1 MTCYNKFIWESEGLW
16 RWHMK
21 MIHCADLH
29 IDSKMETNL
38 TTEQAK
44 SRRLELLDTFEKMVE
59 EGIANNV
66 AVIMIAGDMFDTAQN
81 SQKRLKTRVL
91 DVIKTH
97 PSIDFLYLQGN
108 HDHDN
113 YFKELGEKPDNLKL
127 FSEKWTTYTYGNI
140 AISGI
145 ELDKEN
151 AMGRYEE
158 LMLNEHQTNIVM
170 LHGQVVLSGKSSRV
184 EDISINE
191 LQNKYIDYL
200 ALGHI
205 HSHSVGKLD
214 QRGIYC
220 YSGCLEGRGYD
231 ECGEKGFVL
240 LDVPE
245 EGASEEK
252 LCYEFLP
259 LAKRIIHEVEV
270 DVSVLEDHQEILEMA
285 KSTVSHIPEKDY
297 VKIVL
302 RGQVEEDVEIDIEHL
317 LQKFEGRFYT
327 YKIDNKTE
335 VKIDYLKYE
344 NDISLKGEFIRTVQ
358 GMEITEQEK
367 SRVIMM
373 GIQALKGEVVA
384 L

>member
-1 MTCYNKFIWESEGLW
+1 
-16 RWHMK
+16 MK
-21 MIHCADLH
+21 IIHCADLH

-38 TTEQAK
+38 TTEQAR

-59 EGIANNV
+59 KGVENKV
-66 AVIMIAGDMFDTAQN
+66 AVIMIAGDMFDTASN

-97 PSIDFLYLQGN
+97 QEIDFLYLQGN
-108 HDHDN
+108 HDNDN
-113 YFKELGEKPDNLKL
+113 YFKELEEKPENLKL
-127 FSEKWTTYTYGNI
+127 FSDKWTTYIYGNI

-145 ELDKEN
+145 ELHDEN
-151 AMGRYEE
+151 TMSRYGE
-158 LMLNEHQTNIVM
+158 LVLNEHRINIVM
-170 LHGQVVLSGKSSRV
+170 MHGQVVLSGKSSRV
-184 EDISINE
+184 EDIAINE

-205 HSHSVGKLD
+205 HSYGVDKLD
-214 QRGIYC
+214 QRGVYC

-240 LDVPE
+240 LDVLE
-245 EGASEEK
+245 EGDCEEK
-252 LCYEFLP
+252 IRYEFIP
-259 LAKRIIHEVEV
+259 SAKRKIHEVEV
-270 DVSVLEDHQEILEMA
+270 DVSVLENHREILEVA
-285 KSTVSHIPEKDY
+285 KSAVSHISEKDY

-302 RGQVEEDVEIDIEHL
+302 KGQVEEDVEIDLEHL
-317 LQKFEGRFYT
+317 SQKFEGQFYT
-327 YKIDNKTE
+327 YKLEDKTE

-358 GMEITEQEK
+358 GMELTEKEK

-373 GIQALKGEVVA
+373 GIQALKGEVVV